1 MKNYSFLVALLVV
14 GLITVP
20 VMAQTTPTDKPTVKV
35 PTPTGSELD
44 DEVDKLKEKVAA
56 TVEGLKGEKEQAT
69 VGEVESVDAD
79 SLVVLQDGEK
89 KIVTLDDTLTQY
101 YEISGTSTKDLK
113 KDDIEKGEYVFIL
126 GPDINGEVTANAVYR
141 DVSYSIL
148 SGKITDVNS
157 DDYTVSIVSLD
168 KTNYILDIQTKT
180 VQQMLNIKSL
190 KVEKI
195 GFSKLKEGDSI
206 HVVVKTNLENKS
218 STRFDA
224 VRFLIIPNE
233 YFIQ

>member
-1 MKNYSFLVALLVV
+1 MKYYTFLVALLVT

-20 VMAQTTPTDKPTVKV
+20 VIAQTSPTDKPTVKP

-56 TVEGLKGEKEQAT
+56 TVEELKGEKNEAT
-69 VGEVESVDAD
+69 AGVVQSIDD
-79 SLVVLQDGEK
+79 TSLVILQDGEK
-89 KIVTLDDTLTQY
+89 KTVTLDDTLTQY
-101 YEISGTSTKDLK
+101 YEISGTTTKDLK
-113 KDDIEKGEYVFIL
+113 KDVLKEGDYVFVL
-126 GPDINGEVTANAVYR
+126 GPEINGEITANAIYR
-141 DVSYSIL
+141 DQSYIIL

-180 VQQMLNIKSL
+180 VQQMLNIKTL
-190 KVEKI
+190 KIEKI

-206 HVVVKTNLENKS
+206 HVVVKTNLENPN